1 MIKYSNNFFFV
12 LRWYV
17 WEFLNR
23 RTNTSIVT
31 NVEGFI
37 RGSGSSF
44 FFLSSFRTGDLAR
57 KIIQITRIDELL
69 GRSERSEFQFR
80 SSNSVYQLYLFPRM
94 DSTHHSF
101 WTATNQNTISSHFY
115 TFRRKVTNYLFSLD
129 QFRHRYYSLLH
140 FLHHEKYYIIIV

>member
-1 MIKYSNNFFFV
+1 MVCLRIFKSTFF
-12 LRWYV
+12 YK
-17 WEFLNR
+17 

-101 WTATNQNTISSHFY
+101 WTATNQNTISPHFY
-115 TFRRKVTNYLFSLD
+115 TFRQKVTNYLFSLD
-129 QFRHRYYSLLH
+129 QFCHRYYSLLH
-140 FLHHEKYYIIIV
+140 FLHHGNIIQII

>member
-1 MIKYSNNFFFV
+1 MVCLRIFKSTFF
-12 LRWYV
+12 YK
-17 WEFLNR
+17 

-80 SSNSVYQLYLFPRM
+80 SSNSVYQLYLFSRM

-140 FLHHEKYYIIIV
+140 FLHHGNIIQII